1 MSPASVI
8 FDLVAALVAV
18 LLVWDR
24 IKLKRRCAELIRRC
38 EEVQLENLR
47 LHQALSVRESGEV
60 ERLSRLEHDLR
71 STISVI
77 NGFSALIQESA
88 EKDLSPSPSFLLKG
102 ASAIQQ
108 STAKALRILEA
119 AGQDQHTEQRKGL
132 ALEENR

>member
-1 MSPASVI
+1 MSPASAI
-8 FDLVAALVAV
+8 FDLIVALIAA
-18 LLVWDR
+18 LLVWDW
-24 IKLKRRCAELIRRC
+24 IMLKRRCAELTERC
-38 EEVQLENLR
+38 EKAQMENLR
-47 LHQALSVRESGEV
+47 LNQALSVRESGEV

-88 EKDLSPSPSFLLKG
+88 EKDPSPSPSLLLKG

-119 AGQDQHTEQRKGL
+119 AGQDQ
-132 ALEENR
+132 NR